1 MSQIDQEGSPSHVNP
16 SNKFPWALTLGALGV
31 VFGDIGT
38 SPLYALKECFHNAHG
53 LAINEANVLG
63 ILSLFIWSLLVVVSI
78 KYLLIVLRADNR
90 GEGGELALT
99 TLALRAMPS
108 QSKLRNWIIYPGLFG
123 AALLYGDGVITP
135 AISVLSAV
143 EGLEVVTP
151 YFKSYVVP
159 ITLLVLVGIFYF
171 QRFGTTKIGALF
183 GPIILF
189 WYGTLGVLGIMS
201 AYENPVVLYS
211 LNPVHAIRFFY
222 NHGSLAFY
230 TLGGVFLVVT
240 GAEALYADMGHFGR
254 RPIKYGW
261 FFVAFPGL
269 ILNYWG
275 QGALLL
281 RDPST
286 IRNPFYLMAPSFL
299 LIPLVLLATM
309 ATVIASQAVISG
321 AFSVTR
327 QAVLLGYLPRIDV
340 LHTSSREIGQVYVA
354 IVNWLLLIATIAL
367 VVEFRSSGNLA
378 AAYGIGVSTTMVVTT
393 YLLFFVAHFKWRWSI
408 KRCLLVVVPFL
419 LWDITFFASNAS
431 KFLSGGWVPLA
442 ISGSVF
448 ILMTTWRRGRQILG
462 ERISSS
468 LMPLDSFI
476 KHFRGYPRIAG
487 TAVFM
492 TRNVNITPPALLHNL
507 RHNKVLHER
516 IIMMVVDIQEVPTVN
531 PEDRVVVEPIEA
543 GFYRIHASFGYTDEP
558 DVPQALLRA
567 EELERGLKMSDAV
580 FFLGKE
586 TIFAT
591 DRPGMAL
598 WREKLFA
605 FLSRNA
611 LPATNF
617 FKLPTERVVE
627 IGLQVGI

>member
-1 MSQIDQEGSPSHVNP
+1 MSHSGAEGSPSN
-16 SNKFPWALTLGALGV
+16 SKKFPLALTLGALGV

-38 SPLYALKECFHNAHG
+38 SPLYALRECFHNAHG

-78 KYLLIVLRADNR
+78 KYLLIVLKADNR
-90 GEGGELALT
+90 GEGGELALM

-108 QSKLRNWIIYPGLFG
+108 QQKLRNWIIYPGLFG

-143 EGLEVVTP
+143 EGLEIVTP
-151 YFKSYVVP
+151 YFKDYVVP
-159 ITLLVLVGIFYF
+159 ITLLVLVVIFYF
-171 QRFGTTKIGALF
+171 QKFGTTKIGALF
-183 GPIILF
+183 GPVILF
-189 WYGTLGVLGIMS
+189 WYATLGVLGVIS
-201 AYENPVVLYS
+201 AYENPVVFYS
-211 LNPVHAIRFFY
+211 LNPIYAIKFFY
-222 NHGSLAFY
+222 EHGSLAFY

-254 RPIKYGW
+254 QPIKYGW

-269 ILNYWG
+269 VLNYWG

-286 IRNPFYLMAPSFL
+286 IKNPFYLLAPSYL
-299 LIPLVLLATM
+299 LLPLVMLATL

-393 YLLFFVAHFKWRWSI
+393 YLLFFVAHYHWKWSI

-419 LWDITFFASNAS
+419 LWDVTFFASNAS
-431 KFLSGGWVPLA
+431 KFLSGGWVPLV

-448 ILMTTWRRGRQILG
+448 LLMTTWRRGRQILG

-492 TRNVNITPPALLHNL
+492 TRNANITPPALLHNL

-516 IIMMVVDIQEVPTVN
+516 IIMMVVDIQEVPTVA
-531 PEDRVVVEPIEA
+531 PDDRVVVEPIEA

-558 DVPQALLRA
+558 DVPQALRRA

-591 DRPGMAL
+591 KSAGMAI

-627 IGLQVGI
+627 IGLQVEI